1 MRFRRSL
8 VVKPL
13 RLLPLRDSKLG
24 HLQMFLGGDTI
35 LDKVLC
41 GLWEDHFRMLLS
53 KLAKSK
59 SPHFTEASFP

>member
-1 MRFRRSL
+1 
-8 VVKPL
+8 
-13 RLLPLRDSKLG
+13 
-24 HLQMFLGGDTI
+24 MFLGGDTI